1 MLLAGRNAFC
11 QHSVNPFSSTLC
23 YQRYRQLSSKHQRPS
38 TRDLQRYHRSCGV
51 ASKPSLRCQTSTRLD
66 MGSSPNTDDVAIVL
80 VDHGSKRAEA
90 NAMLEEF
97 ADLYRCA
104 SVYLLSEILRLCI

>member
-1 MLLAGRNAFC
+1 
-11 QHSVNPFSSTLC
+11 
-23 YQRYRQLSSKHQRPS
+23 
-38 TRDLQRYHRSCGV
+38 
-51 ASKPSLRCQTSTRLD
+51 